1 MDRNNAPRG
10 DRARAG
16 MGRVALIV
24 IVTILAVFVGY
35 NVYYTSAASVSERGE
50 RHASPRARAALSRVS
65 L

>member
-35 NVYYTSAASVSERGE
+35 NVYYIVSG
-50 RHASPRARAALSRVS
+50 
-65 L
+65 